1 MKKIIW
7 GTLYLLVFVLSFGLG
22 IALTAMSGGEFGG
35 FRKVD
40 WNESMGSIETDIAYN
55 SGSLHKFDLYLPAHR
70 DRATKLIV
78 YIHAGGFTGGDKADD
93 ANIAK
98 FFASKGYVAA
108 TINYSLSGNGSN
120 ANVRTMADEVKQGV
134 ASIVQAA
141 RSRGYAVDAMAIS
154 GGSAGGTLAMIYAYR
169 DAEQSP
175 VPVKAVIS
183 LVGPAAFDPIAWF
196 GINDNFASDET
207 AASGAGLVSI
217 MTGEL
222 VSAEMMRSGAYRDVL
237 KSITPTA
244 LVTSGAPPTLV
255 AFGALDKVAPLAAS
269 TGLLQALKRQGVRH
283 DALVFPNSGHGLNRD
298 SKMLETLQA
307 KIDEYLDHY
316 LPLDEEMNSA
326 NSKLVTSGMGRS

>member
-1 MKKIIW
+1 MKKIAW
-7 GTLYLLVFVLSFGLG
+7 GALYLLVFLLSFGLG
-22 IALTAMSGGEFGG
+22 IALTAMSGSEFGG

-40 WNESMGSIETDIAYN
+40 WNESVGSIETDIAYG
-55 SGSLHKFDLYLPAHR
+55 SGPLHKFDLYLPANR
-70 DRATKLIV
+70 DRATKLVV
-78 YIHAGGFTGGDKADD
+78 YVHAGGFTGGDKADD

-134 ASIVQAA
+134 AFIVQAA
-141 RSRGYAVDAMAIS
+141 RSRGYPVDAMAIS
-154 GGSAGGTLAMIYAYR
+154 GGSAGGALAMIYAYR
-169 DAEQSP
+169 EAEHAP

-196 GINDNFASDET
+196 GIDDDFASDESAT
-207 AASGAGLVSI
+207 SGAAFVSI
-217 MTGEL
+217 MTGEP

-244 LVTSGAPPTLV
+244 LVTPGAPPTLV
-255 AFGALDKVAPLAAS
+255 AFGALDKVAPFAAS
-269 TGLLQALKRQGVRH
+269 TGLLQALERQGVPH

-298 SKMLETLQA
+298 PKMLKVLGT
-307 KIDEYLDHY
+307 KIDEYLDRY
-316 LPLDEEMNSA
+316 LPLD
-326 NSKLVTSGMGRS
+326 